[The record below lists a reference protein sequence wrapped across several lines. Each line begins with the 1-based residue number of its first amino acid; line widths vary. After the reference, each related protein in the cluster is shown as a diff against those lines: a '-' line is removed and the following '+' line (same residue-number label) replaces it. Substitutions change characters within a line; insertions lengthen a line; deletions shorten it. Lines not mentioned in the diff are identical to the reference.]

1 MRLLAAIS
9 IVGMMAAVSSCRD
22 SELTD
27 ETEFAVYFA
36 GGTDIGPGQNMDL
49 TSPTWKGQTPSD
61 FKIYRITLDGELY
74 ETESFSIDSETGII
88 SIRNTSSLEVGLYSL
103 SISCKSGGN
112 YYEFPDAVTVNMMKP
127 VPDEIKVEPAELV
140 VSLETIRT
148 ALFDSELPTA
158 QVTTDGDHITVT
170 SYSIANVHY
179 DGATIENK
187 NYFSI
192 SKDGVI
198 SITMGNMDILP
209 GVYTLDLKLTT
220 AIADA
225 ESEEGIF
232 TDALTINVT
241 APPMELVYSSSPAR
255 VEENYGHTS
264 AAPQLTGSRDGIVY
278 SIKTVSPESAASVF
292 SVDQSTGVITLA
304 EANWL
309 PIGTICSV
317 SLTVTNDY
325 GTADFD
331 DVYNVTIVD
340 YIAPITEFSYEDL
353 TIIQGQEFSHKVSV
367 MDGDEVTYA
376 FGESLT
382 SELAEYLSINETS
395 GAVSA
400 EHGHGLPMGT
410 YTVPVVA
417 TNIKGSMETS
427 FSLKVDRNPYYF
439 TYVNWGN
446 NLGLTPAEDYASQF
460 RFEPRKANQ
469 TAQIVSTDLPD
480 DVPVTWSYIELT
492 KDAPDFSIDND
503 GTLTLKARNSG
514 PRLDIYLVT
523 VTAGEGQVGET
534 SVKVPVCVATAAA
547 DGDVAIE
554 YSPFVFQVNPRTG
567 GRSAAPEIKG
577 VDDMTQFYLDYRASF
592 MYYNL
597 EGPDSHIS
605 NTTAMS
611 KDNYQSGGSKYF
623 LANVWDSYYQGTLG
637 QVSSNYGAKA
647 PMSYYENN
655 GRNDNNSPTM
665 ALGYVDPSD
674 YSVVINPGKFTY
686 NSTYANGLL
695 QGQMSFITNG
705 GGYSTDKELEN
716 AISGGTRQNLIVI
729 WFDTDFTNE

>member
-36 GGTDIGPGQNMDL
+36 GGTDIGPGQSMNL
-49 TSPTWKGQTPSD
+49 TAPTWKGQTPSD

-192 SKDGVI
+192 SSDGVI

-232 TDALTINVT
+232 TDALAINVT

-255 VEENYGHTS
+255 VEENYSHTS
-264 AAPQLTGSRDGIVY
+264 AAPQLTGSRDGLVY

-304 EANWL
+304 EANGL

-353 TIIQGQEFSHKVSV
+353 TIIQGQEFSHEVSV
-367 MDGDEVTYA
+367 MDGD
-376 FGESLT
+376 
-382 SELAEYLSINETS
+382 
-395 GAVSA
+395 
-400 EHGHGLPMGT
+400 GHGLPMGT

-427 FSLKVDRNPYYF
+427 FSLKVDKNPYYF

-446 NLGLTPAEDYASQF
+446 NLGLAPAENYASQF
-460 RFEPRKANQ
+460 RFEARGNGKFPIA
-469 TAQIVSTDLPD
+469 ATDIPAELISEIEW
-480 DVPVTWSYIELT
+480 DVNVLSGGRPLT
-492 KDAPDFSIDND
+492 VDQATGEISVA
-503 GTLTLKARNSG
+503 GRNSATT
-514 PRLDIYLVT
+514 PRVDAYIIT
-523 VTAGEGQVGET
+523 ATAGKGQPGET
-534 SVKVPVCVATAAA
+534 SVKIPVFIHTT
-547 DGDVAIE
+547 GAINGVTVE
-554 YSPFVFQVNPRTG
+554 YTPFVFQVNPRTG
-567 GRSAAPEIKG
+567 GTSVPATITGGPE
-577 VDDMTQFYLDYRASF
+577 DMSQFLMDYRRDF
-592 MYYNL
+592 DYYNVD
-597 EGPDSHIS
+597 GPAEHVNGRPNAGTDRFI
-605 NTTAMS
+605 
-611 KDNYQSGGSKYF
+611 YR
-623 LANVWDSYYQGTLG
+623 VWASYAEAAGMVEVPT
-637 QVSSNYGAKA
+637 GARR
-647 PMSYYENN
+647 PMSYY
-655 GRNDNNSPTM
+655 DNEANLAI
-665 ALGYVDPSD
+665 ALGYVRPSD
-674 YSVVINPGKFTY
+674 YAVVINPGRWVDSY
-686 NSTYANGLL
+686 GYANGIMI
-695 QGQMSFITNG
+695 GQMTF
-705 GGYSTDKELEN
+705 STIGDE
-716 AISGGTRQNLIVI
+716 SDMTGTASQRILPMAI

>member
-36 GGTDIGPGQNMDL
+36 GGTDIGPGQSMNL
-49 TSPTWKGQTPSD
+49 TAPTWKGQTPSD

-74 ETESFSIDSETGII
+74 ETESFSIESETGII

-192 SKDGVI
+192 SSDGVI

-232 TDALTINVT
+232 TDALAINVT

-255 VEENYGHTS
+255 VEENYSHTS
-264 AAPQLTGSRDGIVY
+264 AAPQLTGSRDGLVY

-304 EANWL
+304 EANGL

-340 YIAPITEFSYEDL
+340 YIAPITEFGYEDL
-353 TIIQGQEFSHKVSV
+353 TIIQGQEFSHEVSV

-446 NLGLTPAEDYASQF
+446 NLGLTPAENYASQF
-460 RFEPRKANQ
+460 SFGTRGTDTFPIAATDIPEDLISSIEWEVTVLSGGRPLTVDQATGAITVAARNNVNEKNPPR
-469 TAQIVSTDLPD
+469 VD
-480 DVPVTWSYIELT
+480 SYIIT
-492 KDAPDFSIDND
+492 A
-503 GTLTLKARNSG
+503 
-514 PRLDIYLVT
+514 
-523 VTAGEGQVGET
+523 TAGKGQPGET
-534 SVKVPVCVATAAA
+534 SVKIPVFVRTLGKAVGGVT
-547 DGDVAIE
+547 VE

-567 GRSAAPEIKG
+567 GTSAPAKITGGPE
-577 VDDMTQFYLDYRASF
+577 DMSKFLMDYRRTFDYYNIDGPEEHVNGQPGAGTDRF
-592 MYYNL
+592 MYRLWAAYADAT
-597 EGPDSHIS
+597 GATSV
-605 NTTAMS
+605 NT
-611 KDNYQSGGSKYF
+611 
-623 LANVWDSYYQGTLG
+623 
-637 QVSSNYGAKA
+637 GAKA
-647 PMSYYENN
+647 PMSYYENEAN
-655 GRNDNNSPTM
+655 LAV
-665 ALGYVDPSD
+665 ALGYVRPSD
-674 YSVVINPGKFTY
+674 FAVVINPGRWVDSY
-686 NSTYANGLL
+686 GYANGIMT
-695 QGQMSFITNG
+695 GQMVF
-705 GGYSTDKELEN
+705 STVGDKADLS
-716 AISGGTRQNLIVI
+716 ASGDQNKQQVFPIAI

>member
-36 GGTDIGPGQNMDL
+36 GGTDIGPGQSMNL
-49 TSPTWKGQTPSD
+49 TAPTWKGQTPSD

-74 ETESFSIDSETGII
+74 ETESFSIESETGII

-192 SKDGVI
+192 SEDGVI

-232 TDALTINVT
+232 TDALAINVT

-278 SIKTVSPESAASVF
+278 SIKSVSPESAASVF

-304 EANWL
+304 EANGL

-340 YIAPITEFSYEDL
+340 FIAPITEFSYGDL
-353 TIIQGQEFSHKVSV
+353 TIIQGQEFSHEVSV

-417 TNIKGSMETS
+417 TNIKGSMKTS

-446 NLGLTPAEDYASQF
+446 NLGLTPAENYASQF
-460 RFEPRKANQ
+460 RFEAKRNGTFPIA
-469 TAQIVSTDLPD
+469 ATDIPAELISKIEW
-480 DVPVTWSYIELT
+480 DVNVLSGGRPLT
-492 KDAPDFSIDND
+492 VDQATGKISVA
-503 GTLTLKARNSG
+503 GRNSATT
-514 PRLDIYLVT
+514 PRVDAYIIT
-523 VTAGEGQVGET
+523 ATAGKGKPGET
-534 SVKVPVCVATAAA
+534 SVKIPVFIHTT
-547 DGDVAIE
+547 GAINGVTVE
-554 YSPFVFQVNPRTG
+554 YTPFVFQVNPRNGGTSVPATITG
-567 GRSAAPEIKG
+567 GPG
-577 VDDMTQFYLDYRASF
+577 DMSQFLMDYRRDFDYYNVDGPAEHVNGRPGAGNDRF
-592 MYYNL
+592 MYRLWAAYADAT
-597 EGPDSHIS
+597 GATSV
-605 NTTAMS
+605 NT
-611 KDNYQSGGSKYF
+611 
-623 LANVWDSYYQGTLG
+623 
-637 QVSSNYGAKA
+637 GARA
-647 PMSYYENN
+647 PMSYYENEAN
-655 GRNDNNSPTM
+655 LAV
-665 ALGYVDPSD
+665 ALGYVRPSD
-674 YSVVINPGKFTY
+674 YAVVINPGRWVDSY
-686 NSTYANGLL
+686 GYANGIMI
-695 QGQMSFITNG
+695 GQMTF
-705 GGYSTDKELEN
+705 STIGDE
-716 AISGGTRQNLIVI
+716 SDMTGTTSQRIFPMAI